1 MTASLQSGKSRLKM
15 YVYERI
21 PDLLTTNLENISQR
35 RMTMEIR
42 YIERKKVR
50 LKSSLFMVEQA
61 KRAKPFYTLG
71 QIIKRYY
78 IDTRVQKLGKSD
90 RAEFDEH

>member
-50 LKSSLFMVEQA
+50 LKSSLLFSKLCIRFA
-61 KRAKPFYTLG
+61 LLCRGLNYNKFYVP
-71 QIIKRYY
+71 IVAIF
-78 IDTRVQKLGKSD
+78 
-90 RAEFDEH
+90 AA

>member
-21 PDLLTTNLENISQR
+21 LDLLTTNLENISQR

-50 LKSSLFMVEQA
+50 LKSSLFMVE
-61 KRAKPFYTLG
+61 RAKPFYTLG

-90 RAEFDEH
+90 RAEFDEY

>member
-1 MTASLQSGKSRLKM
+1 M

-35 RMTMEIR
+35 RMTLEIR

-50 LKSSLFMVEQA
+50 FLWLSERSERNHSILWAKSTPSHYLI
-61 KRAKPFYTLG
+61 R
-71 QIIKRYY
+71 RYY
-78 IDTRVQKLGKSD
+78 IDTRV
-90 RAEFDEH
+90 

>member
-21 PDLLTTNLENISQR
+21 LDLLTTNLENISQR

-50 LKSSLFMVEQA
+50 LKSSLFMVERA
-61 KRAKPFYTLG
+61 KRAKPFYPLG
-71 QIIKRYY
+71 EITPLPLSHKALLHRY
-78 IDTRVQKLGKSD
+78 
-90 RAEFDEH
+90 

>member
-1 MTASLQSGKSRLKM
+1 M

-21 PDLLTTNLENISQR
+21 LDLLTTNLENISQR

-50 LKSSLFMVEQA
+50 LKSSLFMVERA
-61 KRAKPFYTLG
+61 KRAKPFSTLG
-71 QIIKRYY
+71 QITPCHYFTKRYY
-78 IDTRVQKLGKSD
+78 IDTRIQKSSKIVAVVNLD
-90 RAEFDEH
+90 Y

>member
-50 LKSSLFMVEQA
+50 ICLVNCA
-61 KRAKPFYTLG
+61 
-71 QIIKRYY
+71 
-78 IDTRVQKLGKSD
+78 
-90 RAEFDEH
+90 